1 MVPRVTYPWG
11 VSTPD
16 FRIDNIS
23 WDLKTISTAGKNVFY
38 NAVKKKKRQAGCFI
52 FDITECPLENEEI
65 EQQINNLFR
74 STHLTFIDQIALYKN
89 DEIVGVYKRN
99 KK

>member
-1 MVPRVTYPWG
+1 MTKRFLDWVVGHRWLVISLFCIITFLGLYSWRQLPIDAYPDIADVTVQVVTQVPG
-11 VSTPD
+11 
-16 FRIDNIS
+16 
-23 WDLKTISTAGKNVFY
+23 LA
-38 NAVKKKKRQAGCFI
+38 A
-52 FDITECPLENEEI
+52 EEI

>member
-1 MVPRVTYPWG
+1 MNL
-11 VSTPD
+11 
-16 FRIDNIS
+16 ID
-23 WDLKTISTAGKNVFY
+23 
-38 NAVKKKKRQAGCFI
+38 
-52 FDITECPLENEEI
+52 ENEEI